1 MLITCG
7 GQVLE
12 VRAEDKR
19 TNQEVQRLIAEDR
32 QKALASKEVLIQI
45 SMARDQPYHHDST
58 VESGQ
63 WVVNK
68 KLSVLIPQG
77 S

>member
-32 QKALASKEVLIQI
+32 QKALAFKEVLTLFVTGTVW
-45 SMARDQPYHHDST
+45 ARPCIVCT
-58 VESGQ
+58 VQRG
-63 WVVNK
+63 
-68 KLSVLIPQG
+68 
-77 S
+77 